1 MPALCWL
8 LGARTDVNL
17 CKIGFVFMNHAS
29 KITSSLTTTPTDNKA
44 EMDRDPTEPGV
55 SISLRFLLSPTARVR
70 HPRPGD
76 GMDPRGHELG
86 VRLPLLPMSAPLLQ
100 DGGGAAGRCCLQ
112 GCTLCSE
119 HLQTLLCCRL
129 CAALQLCVEAVGR
142 ALLRGDGEHR
152 LHQLRPTAVLPAA
165 GSSAASQA
173 GKASPGE
180 IKKIR
185 F

>member
-1 MPALCWL
+1 
-8 LGARTDVNL
+8 
-17 CKIGFVFMNHAS
+17 
-29 KITSSLTTTPTDNKA
+29 
-44 EMDRDPTEPGV
+44 
-55 SISLRFLLSPTARVR
+55 
-70 HPRPGD
+70 
-76 GMDPRGHELG
+76 MDPRAHELG
-86 VRLPLLPMSAPLLQ
+86 VRLPLLPMSAPSLQ
-100 DGGGAAGRCCLQ
+100 DGGGAAGRCCLR

-173 GKASPGE
+173 GKASPAE

>member
-1 MPALCWL
+1 
-8 LGARTDVNL
+8 
-17 CKIGFVFMNHAS
+17 
-29 KITSSLTTTPTDNKA
+29 
-44 EMDRDPTEPGV
+44 
-55 SISLRFLLSPTARVR
+55 
-70 HPRPGD
+70 
-76 GMDPRGHELG
+76 MDPRGHELG

-142 ALLRGDGEHR
+142 ALLHGDGEHR